1 MGAPS
6 QVSSQ
11 SIDVAV
17 SAYALDMPSTG
28 ESLPFDRSGMRP
40 GDRIFVAVS
49 GGADSV
55 ALLRSVHRANL
66 EPRSALGV
74 GISVAHV
81 HHGIRGEEADGDLA
95 FVEELCASLDV
106 PLEIQHVD
114 VPGRVAATKET
125 TEEAARHLRYEWLR
139 SLIGSRG
146 ADAVLTAHTLDDQTE
161 TVLLK
166 FLRGAW
172 TAGLAGIYPSVDV
185 RPVGGHAGRILRPL
199 LGVRRS
205 EVEAYLR
212 SMGQT
217 WREDSSNADTAFT
230 RNRVRHHLLPLL
242 REFNPSLDQ
251 AISNLA
257 TLAREDEDRWRI
269 ELERL
274 LPQLLL
280 PGKPVRGG
288 GRAVGSENAEA
299 CVSLDI
305 ARLSAMD
312 PALRRRILRAAADR
326 LGAQISFDETS
337 RLLALCGIAP
347 IPTVPSRPGAH
358 LQLSGQ
364 LRAERS
370 PRELRLSVRRGRPAM
385 AL

>member
-1 MGAPS
+1 MTLGVYKMGALP
-6 QVSSQ
+6 QASSQ
-11 SIDVAV
+11 PIGVAI
-17 SAYALDMPSTG
+17 SAYALGMPSAG
-28 ESLPFDRSGMRP
+28 EILPFDRSGMRP

-74 GISVAHV
+74 GMSVAHV

-95 FVEELCASLDV
+95 FVSELCASLDV
-106 PLEIQHVD
+106 PLEVQHVD
-114 VPGRVAATKET
+114 VPGRVAATGET
-125 TEEAARHLRYEWLR
+125 TEEAARHLRYEWFR
-139 SLIGSRG
+139 SLIGDRK

-172 TAGLAGIYPSVDV
+172 TAGLAGIYPSVEV
-185 RPVGGHAGRILRPL
+185 RPVGGHVGKIFRPL
-199 LGVRRS
+199 LKVRRS
-205 EVEAYLR
+205 EIKTYLR
-212 SMGQT
+212 SLGQV
-217 WREDSSNADTAFT
+217 WREDFSNSDTAFT
-230 RNRVRHHLLPLL
+230 RNRVRHDLLPLL
-242 REFNPSLDQ
+242 RDFNPNLDQ
-251 AISNLA
+251 ALANLA
-257 TLAREDEDRWRI
+257 TLAREEEDRWRS

-274 LPQLLL
+274 LPQILL

-288 GRAVGSENAEA
+288 GRAVGSEIGEA
-299 CVSLDI
+299 YISIDI

-312 PALRRRILRAAADR
+312 PALRRRVLRAAASW

-347 IPTVPSRPGAH
+347 ISTVPSRPGAR

-370 PRELRLSVRRGRPAM
+370 PRELRLSAKI
-385 AL
+385 